1 MRRHAETIDELAHQE
16 DRDGSASRLPKG
28 RHSSRKYFSLFSL
41 FLSIDISCPTA
52 RTHQHHVGQIVYRH
66 SNNWVFHF
74 YRKVIPI
81 EAKVY
86 TDRGKMLYQFEEK
99 GITLVGPVR
108 IKN

>member
-1 MRRHAETIDELAHQE
+1 MY
-16 DRDGSASRLPKG
+16 S
-28 RHSSRKYFSLFSL
+28 
-41 FLSIDISCPTA
+41 
-52 RTHQHHVGQIVYRH
+52 H

-99 GITLVGPVR
+99 RITLVGKDSKETGKSLQGVGDVLARSWSFPCKEFVMFQ
-108 IKN
+108 